1 MLFFFKRIGYISIIS
16 VKNIL
21 DINSFN
27 RVGANIRKAGFL
39 IVLFYLLVALIMKFL
54 EINNYFGYSF
64 SMLSKDIFA
73 PPSLNHFCGTDRL
86 GRDVCLRTL
95 QGSSLAVEVVFLAIL
110 FSLSLGLPLGLLS
123 GYFGGFFD
131 KCLSLIM
138 DTIFSIPVILL
149 SVVVA
154 FVLGKGILNAALAL
168 CIVYS
173 PQYFRLIRNQTI
185 LVKTE
190 TYVEAAKVSG
200 ADVKKIIFK
209 YILPYVI
216 TPLPILLTLNAADA
230 VLVLGSL
237 GFLGL
242 GVPADVP
249 EWGSD
254 LNLALSALPTGI
266 WWTALFPGL
275 AMFFLV
281 LGLSFIGEDLEEIFD
296 SQKSE

>member
-1 MLFFFKRIGYISIIS
+1 MFNSDSSIDIS
-16 VKNIL
+16 KNI
-21 DINSFN
+21 
-27 RVGANIRKAGFL
+27 RRTGFSIL
-39 IVLFYLLVALIMKFL
+39 IIYIFIVLIIKILDLNNTFDFSLSSLNN
-54 EINNYFGYSF
+54 EIYE
-64 SMLSKDIFA
+64 

-95 QGSSLAVEVVFLAIL
+95 QGSTIAIEIVFLALLMAVSI
-110 FSLSLGLPLGLLS
+110 GLPLGLLS
-123 GYFGGFFD
+123 GYFGGYVD
-131 KCLSLIM
+131 KFLSILM

-149 SVVVA
+149 SVVIA
-154 FVLGKGILNAALAL
+154 FIFGRGIINAAFAL

-185 LVKTE
+185 LTKSE
-190 TYVEAAKVSG
+190 NYIEAASISG
-200 ADVKKIIFK
+200 ASTKRIIFK
-209 YILPYVI
+209 YILPNVI
-216 TPLPILLTLNAADA
+216 NPLPILLTLNAADA

-242 GVPADVP
+242 GVPADIP

-254 LNLALSALPTGI
+254 LNLALTALPTGI

-281 LGLSFIGEDLEEIFD
+281 LGLSFIGEGLED
-296 SQKSE
+296 SSNRLS

>member
-1 MLFFFKRIGYISIIS
+1 MIQ
-16 VKNIL
+16 
-21 DINSFN
+21 INSFN
-27 RVGANIRKAGFL
+27 NISANIRKTGF
-39 IVLFYLLVALIMKFL
+39 IILFLYLFIAILFKIL
-54 EINNYFGYSF
+54 ELNNSIDFSISF
-64 SMLSKDIFA
+64 NNGIYE
-73 PPSLNHFCGTDRL
+73 PPSLSHLCGTDRL

-95 QGSSLAVEVVFLAIL
+95 QGSNIAIEIVFLSLIFAIGM
-110 FSLSLGLPLGLLS
+110 GLPLGLVS

-131 KCLSLIM
+131 RSLSLIM

-149 SVVVA
+149 SVVIA
-154 FVLGKGILNAALAL
+154 FVFGKGIINAAFAL

-185 LVKTE
+185 SIKSSD
-190 TYVEAAKVSG
+190 YVQAAQISG
-200 ADVKKIIFK
+200 ASNFRIIRK
-209 YILPYVI
+209 YIIPNII

-242 GVPADVP
+242 GVPADIP

-254 LNLALSALPTGI
+254 LNLAIAALPTGI

-275 AMFFLV
+275 AIFFLV
-281 LGLSFIGEDLEEIFD
+281 LALSFIGEGMEDQLG
-296 SQKSE
+296 

>member
-1 MLFFFKRIGYISIIS
+1 M
-16 VKNIL
+16 NT
-21 DINSFN
+21 NSSN
-27 RVGANIRKAGFL
+27 HVSKNIRKTG
-39 IVLFYLLVALIMKFL
+39 IVIVILYLLVVLIMKIL
-54 EINNYFGYSF
+54 EANNFFGYSLTSF
-64 SMLSKDIFA
+64 SSDIFA
-73 PPSLNHFCGTDRL
+73 PPSFKHLCGTDRL

-95 QGSSLAVEVVFLAIL
+95 QGSSIAIEVVFLAIL

-123 GYFGGFFD
+123 GYFGGVFD

-154 FVLGKGILNAALAL
+154 FVLGKGIINASFAL
-168 CIVYS
+168 CVVYS
-173 PQYFRLIRNQTI
+173 PQYYRLIRNQT
-185 LVKTE
+185 LLTKSE
-190 TYVEAAKVSG
+190 SYVEAARVSG
-200 ADVKKIIFK
+200 SDIKTVVFK
-209 YILPYVI
+209 YILPNVI

-254 LNLALSALPTGI
+254 LNLALAALPTGI

-281 LGLSFIGEDLEEIFD
+281 LGLSFIGEELENVFEN
-296 SQKSE
+296 

>member
-1 MLFFFKRIGYISIIS
+1 MRFKSK
-16 VKNIL
+16 VIL
-21 DINSFN
+21 RLLCIKVNLIQINSFN
-27 RVGANIRKAGFL
+27 NISANIRKTGF
-39 IVLFYLLVALIMKFL
+39 IILFLYLLIAILFKIL
-54 EINNYFGYSF
+54 ELNNSIDFSISF
-64 SMLSKDIFA
+64 NNEIYE
-73 PPSLNHFCGTDRL
+73 PPSLNHLCGTDRL

-95 QGSSLAVEVVFLAIL
+95 QGSNIAIEIVFLSLIFAIG
-110 FSLSLGLPLGLLS
+110 LGLPLGLVS

-131 KCLSLIM
+131 RSLSLIM

-149 SVVVA
+149 SVVIA
-154 FVLGKGILNAALAL
+154 FVFGKGIINAAFAL

-185 LVKTE
+185 SIKSSD
-190 TYVEAAKVSG
+190 YVQAAQISG
-200 ADVKKIIFK
+200 ASNFRVIRNYIIPN
-209 YILPYVI
+209 II

-242 GVPADVP
+242 GVPADIP

-254 LNLALSALPTGI
+254 LNLAITALPTGI

-281 LGLSFIGEDLEEIFD
+281 LALSFIGEGMEDQLG
-296 SQKSE
+296 

>member
-1 MLFFFKRIGYISIIS
+1 MIQ
-16 VKNIL
+16 
-21 DINSFN
+21 INSFN
-27 RVGANIRKAGFL
+27 NISENIRKTGF
-39 IVLFYLLVALIMKFL
+39 IILFLYLFIAILFKIL
-54 EINNYFGYSF
+54 ELNNIIDFSISF
-64 SMLSKDIFA
+64 NNEIYE
-73 PPSLNHFCGTDRL
+73 PPSSNHLCGTDRL

-95 QGSSLAVEVVFLAIL
+95 QGSNIAIEIVFLSLIFAIG
-110 FSLSLGLPLGLLS
+110 LGLPLGLVS

-131 KCLSLIM
+131 RSLSLIM

-149 SVVVA
+149 SVVIA
-154 FVLGKGILNAALAL
+154 FVFGKGIINAAFAL

-185 LVKTE
+185 SIKSSD
-190 TYVEAAKVSG
+190 YVQAAQISG
-200 ADVKKIIFK
+200 ASNFRVIRK
-209 YILPYVI
+209 YIVPNII

-242 GVPADVP
+242 GVPADIP

-254 LNLALSALPTGI
+254 LNLAIAALPTGI

-281 LGLSFIGEDLEEIFD
+281 LALSFIGEGIEDQLG
-296 SQKSE
+296 

>member
-1 MLFFFKRIGYISIIS
+1 MRLLCFKVNLIQ
-16 VKNIL
+16 
-21 DINSFN
+21 INSFN
-27 RVGANIRKAGFL
+27 NISANIRKTGF
-39 IVLFYLLVALIMKFL
+39 IILFLYLFIAILFKIL
-54 EINNYFGYSF
+54 ELNNSIDFSISF
-64 SMLSKDIFA
+64 NNEIYE
-73 PPSLNHFCGTDRL
+73 PPSLNHLCGTDRL

-95 QGSSLAVEVVFLAIL
+95 QGSNIAIEIVFLSLIFAIG
-110 FSLSLGLPLGLLS
+110 LGLPLGLVS

-131 KCLSLIM
+131 RSLSLIM

-149 SVVVA
+149 SVVIA
-154 FVLGKGILNAALAL
+154 FVFGKGIINAAFAL

-185 LVKTE
+185 SIKSSD
-190 TYVEAAKVSG
+190 YVQAAKISG
-200 ADVKKIIFK
+200 ASDLRVIRK
-209 YILPYVI
+209 YIIPNII
-216 TPLPILLTLNAADA
+216 TPLPILFTLNAADA
-230 VLVLGSL
+230 VLVLGGL

-254 LNLALSALPTGI
+254 LNLAIAALPTGI

-281 LGLSFIGEDLEEIFD
+281 LALSFIGEGLED
-296 SQKSE
+296 KLG

>member
-1 MLFFFKRIGYISIIS
+1 M
-16 VKNIL
+16 
-21 DINSFN
+21 DINSSN
-27 RVGANIRKAGFL
+27 RVGQNIRKAGFL
-39 IVLFYLLVALIMKFL
+39 IVLIYLLIVLIMKLL
-54 EINNYFGYSF
+54 EVNNWFGYSF
-64 SMLSKDIFA
+64 SGLSSDIFA
-73 PPSLNHFCGTDRL
+73 PPSIEHLCGTDRL
-86 GRDVCLRTL
+86 GRDVCFRTL
-95 QGSSLAVEVVFLAIL
+95 QGSSLAIEVVFLAIFFAL
-110 FSLSLGLPLGLLS
+110 ILGLPLGLLS
-123 GYFGGFFD
+123 GYFGGVFD
-131 KCLSLIM
+131 KFLSLIM

-185 LVKTE
+185 LVKSE
-190 TYVEAAKVSG
+190 TYVEAARISG
-200 ADVKKIIFK
+200 ADVKTIIFK
-209 YILPYVI
+209 YILPNVI
-216 TPLPILLTLNAADA
+216 TPLPIVLTLNAADA

-242 GVPADVP
+242 GVPADIP

-254 LNLALSALPTGI
+254 LNLALAALPTGI

-281 LGLSFIGEDLEEIFD
+281 LGLSFIGEELESIFE
-296 SQKSE
+296 K

>member
-1 MLFFFKRIGYISIIS
+1 M
-16 VKNIL
+16 
-21 DINSFN
+21 DIKSSNK
-27 RVGANIRKAGFL
+27 VGKNIRKTGYL
-39 IVLFYLLVALIMKFL
+39 IVLVYLLIVLIMKFF
-54 EINNYFGYSF
+54 EVNNFFGYTF
-64 SMLSKDIFA
+64 STFSNDIFA
-73 PPSLNHFCGTDRL
+73 PPSIKHFCGTDRL

-95 QGSSLAVEVVFLAIL
+95 QGSSLAIEVVFLAI
-110 FSLSLGLPLGLLS
+110 FFALSLGLPLGLLS
-123 GYFGGFFD
+123 GYLGGVFD

-154 FVLGKGILNAALAL
+154 FILGKGIINAALAL

-185 LVKTE
+185 LVKSE

-209 YILPYVI
+209 YILPNVI
-216 TPLPILLTLNAADA
+216 TPLPIVLTLNAADA

-254 LNLALSALPTGI
+254 LNLALAALPTGI

-281 LGLSFIGEDLEEIFD
+281 LGLSFIGEELESIFE
-296 SQKSE
+296 K

>member
-1 MLFFFKRIGYISIIS
+1 
-16 VKNIL
+16 
-21 DINSFN
+21 
-27 RVGANIRKAGFL
+27 
-39 IVLFYLLVALIMKFL
+39 MKFL

-64 SMLSKDIFA
+64 SMLSNDIFS
-73 PPSLNHFCGTDRL
+73 PPSINHFCGTDRL

-95 QGSSLAVEVVFLAIL
+95 QGSSLAIEVVFLAIL
-110 FSLSLGLPLGLLS
+110 FSLTLGLPLGLLS

-209 YILPYVI
+209 YILPNVI

-296 SQKSE
+296 SQNSE

>member
-1 MLFFFKRIGYISIIS
+1 MIQVNSLNNISENLRKTGFIILFLYIFVAILFKI
-16 VKNIL
+16 
-21 DINSFN
+21 
-27 RVGANIRKAGFL
+27 
-39 IVLFYLLVALIMKFL
+39 L
-54 EINNYFGYSF
+54 EINNNLDFSISF
-64 SMLSKDIFA
+64 NNEIYE
-73 PPSLNHFCGTDRL
+73 PPSLSHLCGTDRL

-95 QGSSLAVEVVFLAIL
+95 QGSNIAIEIVFL
-110 FSLSLGLPLGLLS
+110 SLIFALGLGLPLGLVS
-123 GYFGGFFD
+123 GYFGGVFD
-131 KCLSLIM
+131 RSLSLIM

-149 SVVVA
+149 SVVIA
-154 FVLGKGILNAALAL
+154 FVFGKGVINAAFAL

-185 LVKTE
+185 SIKSSD
-190 TYVEAAKVSG
+190 YVQAAKISG
-200 ADVKKIIFK
+200 ATNFRVIRK
-209 YILPYVI
+209 YIIPNII

-242 GVPADVP
+242 GVPADIP

-254 LNLALSALPTGI
+254 LNLAIAALPIGI

-281 LGLSFIGEDLEEIFD
+281 LALSFIGEGLED
-296 SQKSE
+296 KLG

>member
-1 MLFFFKRIGYISIIS
+1 
-16 VKNIL
+16 L

-39 IVLFYLLVALIMKFL
+39 IVLFYLLVVLIVKFL
-54 EINNYFGYSF
+54 EANNFFGYSF
-64 SMLSKDIFA
+64 STLSNDIFA

-95 QGSSLAVEVVFLAIL
+95 QGSSLAIEVVFLAIL

-123 GYFGGFFD
+123 GYFGGYFD

-185 LVKTE
+185 LVKSE
-190 TYVEAAKVSG
+190 TYVEAAKVAG

-209 YILPYVI
+209 YILPNVI

-254 LNLALSALPTGI
+254 LNLALAALPTGI
-266 WWTALFPGL
+266 WWTAFFPGL

-296 SQKSE
+296 SQNSE

>member
-1 MLFFFKRIGYISIIS
+1 M
-16 VKNIL
+16 
-21 DINSFN
+21 
-27 RVGANIRKAGFL
+27 
-39 IVLFYLLVALIMKFL
+39 
-54 EINNYFGYSF
+54 
-64 SMLSKDIFA
+64 
-73 PPSLNHFCGTDRL
+73 
-86 GRDVCLRTL
+86 
-95 QGSSLAVEVVFLAIL
+95 
-110 FSLSLGLPLGLLS
+110 GLPLGVVS

-131 KCLSLIM
+131 RSLSLIM

-149 SVVVA
+149 SVVIA
-154 FVLGKGILNAALAL
+154 FVFGKGIINAALAL

-185 LVKTE
+185 SIKSSDFVQ
-190 TYVEAAKVSG
+190 AAKISG
-200 ADVKKIIFK
+200 ASSFRVITRYIIPN
-209 YILPYVI
+209 II

-242 GVPADVP
+242 GVPADIP

-254 LNLALSALPTGI
+254 LNLAIAALPTGI

-281 LGLSFIGEDLEEIFD
+281 LALSFIGEGLED
-296 SQKSE
+296 KLG

>member
-1 MLFFFKRIGYISIIS
+1 M
-16 VKNIL
+16 
-21 DINSFN
+21 DINSSSQ
-27 RVGANIRKAGFL
+27 VGRNIRKTGFI
-39 IVLFYLLVALIMKFL
+39 IVSFYLLVILIMKLL
-54 EINNYFGYSF
+54 ELNNFFGLSF
-64 SMLSKDIFA
+64 STMSDDIFA
-73 PPSLNHFCGTDRL
+73 PPSIEHFCGTDRL
-86 GRDVCLRTL
+86 GRDVCFRTL
-95 QGSSLAVEVVFLAIL
+95 QGSSLAIEVVLLAI
-110 FSLSLGLPLGLLS
+110 FFALSLGLPLGLLS
-123 GYFGGFFD
+123 GYLGGIFD

-154 FVLGKGILNAALAL
+154 FVLGKGIINAAFAL
-168 CIVYS
+168 CIVYA

-185 LVKTE
+185 LIKSQ
-190 TYVEAAKVSG
+190 TYVEAAIVSG
-200 ADVKKIIFK
+200 ADIKRIIFK
-209 YILPYVI
+209 YILPNVI
-216 TPLPILLTLNAADA
+216 NPLPILLTLNAADA

-254 LNLALSALPTGI
+254 LNLALAALPTGI

-281 LGLSFIGEDLEEIFD
+281 LGLSFIGEELESILD
-296 SQKSE
+296 N

>member
-1 MLFFFKRIGYISIIS
+1 
-16 VKNIL
+16 
-21 DINSFN
+21 
-27 RVGANIRKAGFL
+27 
-39 IVLFYLLVALIMKFL
+39 MKFL
-54 EINNYFGYSF
+54 EVNNFFGYSF
-64 SMLSKDIFA
+64 STFSDDIFS
-73 PPSLNHFCGTDRL
+73 PPSIKHLCGTDRL

-95 QGSSLAVEVVFLAIL
+95 QGSSIAIEVVFLSTFFA
-110 FSLSLGLPLGLLS
+110 LSLGLPLGLIS
-123 GYFGGFFD
+123 GYLGGVFD
-131 KCLSLIM
+131 KCLTLIM

-154 FVLGKGILNAALAL
+154 FVFGKGIFNAAFAL

-185 LVKTE
+185 VVKSE
-190 TYVEAAKVSG
+190 TYIDSAKISG
-200 ADVKKIIFK
+200 ADFKTIIFK
-209 YILPYVI
+209 YILPNVI
-216 TPLPILLTLNAADA
+216 TPLPIVLTLNAADA

-254 LNLALSALPTGI
+254 LNLALVALPTGI

-281 LGLSFIGEDLEEIFD
+281 LGLSFMGEELESVFE
-296 SQKSE
+296 K

>member
-1 MLFFFKRIGYISIIS
+1 MIQTNSSNNIS
-16 VKNIL
+16 
-21 DINSFN
+21 D
-27 RVGANIRKAGFL
+27 NIRKTGF
-39 IVLFYLLVALIMKFL
+39 IILFLYLLVAFL
-54 EINNYFGYSF
+54 LKILELNNNIDLSVSFNNEIYES
-64 SMLSKDIFA
+64 
-73 PPSLNHFCGTDRL
+73 PSLSHLCGTDRL

-95 QGSSLAVEVVFLAIL
+95 KGSNIAIEIVFLSLIFAIG
-110 FSLSLGLPLGLLS
+110 LGFPLGLLS

-131 KCLSLIM
+131 RTLSLIM

-149 SVVVA
+149 SIVIA
-154 FVLGKGILNAALAL
+154 FVFGKGIINAAFAL

-185 LVKTE
+185 SIKSSD
-190 TYVEAAKVSG
+190 YVQAAKISG
-200 ADVKKIIFK
+200 ASNFRVIIK
-209 YILPYVI
+209 YIFPNII

-242 GVPADVP
+242 GVPADIP

-254 LNLALSALPTGI
+254 LNLAIAALPTGI

-275 AMFFLV
+275 ALFFLV
-281 LGLSFIGEDLEEIFD
+281 LALSFIGEGLDDKLG
-296 SQKSE
+296 

>member
-1 MLFFFKRIGYISIIS
+1 MRLLFLKVNLIQ
-16 VKNIL
+16 
-21 DINSFN
+21 INSFN
-27 RVGANIRKAGFL
+27 NISANIRKTGF
-39 IVLFYLLVALIMKFL
+39 IILFLYLFIAILFKIL
-54 EINNYFGYSF
+54 ELNNSIDFSISF
-64 SMLSKDIFA
+64 NNEIYE
-73 PPSLNHFCGTDRL
+73 PPSLNHLCGTDRL

-95 QGSSLAVEVVFLAIL
+95 QGSNIAIEIVFLSLIFAIG
-110 FSLSLGLPLGLLS
+110 LGLPLGLVS

-131 KCLSLIM
+131 RSLSLIM

-149 SVVVA
+149 SVVIA
-154 FVLGKGILNAALAL
+154 FVFGKGIINAAFAL

-185 LVKTE
+185 SIKSSD
-190 TYVEAAKVSG
+190 YVQAAQISG
-200 ADVKKIIFK
+200 ASNFRIIRK
-209 YILPYVI
+209 YIIPNII
-216 TPLPILLTLNAADA
+216 TPLPLLLTLNAADA

-242 GVPADVP
+242 GVPADIP

-254 LNLALSALPTGI
+254 LNLAIAALPTGI

-281 LGLSFIGEDLEEIFD
+281 LALSFIGEGMEDKLG
-296 SQKSE
+296 

>member
-1 MLFFFKRIGYISIIS
+1 MIQ
-16 VKNIL
+16 
-21 DINSFN
+21 INSFN
-27 RVGANIRKAGFL
+27 NISANIRKTGF
-39 IVLFYLLVALIMKFL
+39 IILFLYLFIAILFKIL
-54 EINNYFGYSF
+54 ELNNSIDF
-64 SMLSKDIFA
+64 SISLNNEIYE
-73 PPSLNHFCGTDRL
+73 PPSLNHLCGTDRL

-95 QGSSLAVEVVFLAIL
+95 QGSNIAIEIVFLSLIFAIG
-110 FSLSLGLPLGLLS
+110 LGLPLGLVS

-131 KCLSLIM
+131 RSLSLIM

-149 SVVVA
+149 SVVIA
-154 FVLGKGILNAALAL
+154 FVFGKGIINAAFAL

-185 LVKTE
+185 SIKSSD
-190 TYVEAAKVSG
+190 YVQAAQISG
-200 ADVKKIIFK
+200 ASNFRIIRK
-209 YILPYVI
+209 YIIPNII

-242 GVPADVP
+242 GVPADIP

-254 LNLALSALPTGI
+254 LNLAIAALPTGI

-275 AMFFLV
+275 AIFFLV
-281 LGLSFIGEDLEEIFD
+281 LALSFIGEGMEDQLG
-296 SQKSE
+296 

>member
-1 MLFFFKRIGYISIIS
+1 MNLSKKIRRTGFFIVLLYILIVIIM
-16 VKNIL
+16 NIL
-21 DINSFN
+21 DFNNISINS
-27 RVGANIRKAGFL
+27 
-39 IVLFYLLVALIMKFL
+39 
-54 EINNYFGYSF
+54 EISLNNDIYAAPSF
-64 SMLSKDIFA
+64 S
-73 PPSLNHFCGTDRL
+73 HFCGTDRL

-95 QGSSLAVEVVFLAIL
+95 QGSTIAIQIVFLAMFFAIGI
-110 FSLSLGLPLGLLS
+110 GLPLGLLS
-123 GYFGGFFD
+123 GYLGGLIDKFF
-131 KCLSLIM
+131 SLLM

-149 SVVVA
+149 SVVMA
-154 FVLGKGILNAALAL
+154 FVLGKGIFNAAMAL

-185 LVKTE
+185 LIKEE
-190 TYVEAAKVSG
+190 TYVESASISG
-200 ADVKKIIFK
+200 AGIFKIIFK
-209 YILPYVI
+209 YILPNVL

-254 LNLALSALPTGI
+254 LNLAMSALPTGV
-266 WWTALFPGL
+266 WWTVLFPGL

-281 LGLSFIGEDLEEIFD
+281 LGLSFLGEGLEE
-296 SQKSE
+296 SLNN

>member
-1 MLFFFKRIGYISIIS
+1 MNTKSS
-16 VKNIL
+16 NQVAN
-21 DINSFN
+21 
-27 RVGANIRKAGFL
+27 NIRKTGIV
-39 IVLFYLLVALIMKFL
+39 IVLFYLLVVLIIKVL
-54 EINNYFGYSF
+54 EVNNFFGYSLSAF
-64 SMLSKDIFA
+64 SSDIFA
-73 PPSLNHFCGTDRL
+73 PPSLKHLCGTDRL

-95 QGSSLAVEVVFLAIL
+95 QGSSIAIEVVFLAI
-110 FSLSLGLPLGLLS
+110 FFALSLGLPLGLLS
-123 GYFGGFFD
+123 GYFGGIFD

-154 FVLGKGILNAALAL
+154 FVLGKGIINASFAL

-173 PQYFRLIRNQTI
+173 PQYYRLIRNQT
-185 LVKTE
+185 LLTKSE

-200 ADVKKIIFK
+200 ADVKTIISK
-209 YILPYVI
+209 YIFPNVI

-249 EWGSD
+249 EWGGD
-254 LNLALSALPTGI
+254 LNLALAALPTGI

-281 LGLSFIGEDLEEIFD
+281 LGLSFIGEEFENILE
-296 SQKSE
+296 K